1 MTPDEAHRHE
11 WFAGAATN
19 IPPTTPSTAPA
30 PAPTVTVE
38 EASAAQKSSEE
49 SEGVFSASST
59 SSTMSNSQP
68 QQTSNGTDRSIM
80 YQIFKSK
87 KSGQQPAHQK
97 QPDEASQRDDGA
109 NSSPTTGASRGSK
122 RIDGNSNLDD
132 SGTYLPSIL

>member
-11 WFAGAATN
+11 WFAGAAAAAAAAAASATTTTN
-19 IPPTTPSTAPA
+19 GQPSAD
-30 PAPTVTVE
+30 
-38 EASAAQKSSEE
+38 EASGGGQKCSED

-59 SSTMSNSQP
+59 GSTGSGQP
-68 QQTSNGTDRSIM
+68 QQQLSNGADRSIM

-87 KSGQQPAHQK
+87 KNSQQSQ
-97 QPDEASQRDDGA
+97 QPDEASQQDGELH
-109 NSSPTTGASRGSK
+109 SPPGAGTRGSNK